1 MSTSK
6 AEMKA
11 LTMPLPKIASKEEWL
26 KARKELLA
34 EEKALTHAR
43 DALAAKRRELPWV
56 KIEKSYAFDAPTGK
70 KSLADLF
77 EGRSQ
82 LFVYH
87 FMFGPDWKE
96 GCPSC
101 SMVAD
106 GFDGVNVHL
115 AQRDVML
122 TVVSRAPLAQ
132 IETFKKRM
140 GWRFNWVSSFGGD
153 FNRDF
158 GVTFT
163 KDDIASGKIYNF
175 GTSGFP
181 VEEAPGLS
189 VFAKRGNGIFHTYS
203 SYGRG
208 LEEMLGVYFM
218 LDRVPKGRDEEGIV
232 PHPMGWVRHHD
243 RYDAG
248 KLVELK

>member
-1 MSTSK
+1 MSTGK
-6 AEMKA
+6 VEMKA
-11 LTMPLPKIASKEEWL
+11 ASMQPRIASREEWL
-26 KARKELLA
+26 KVRKELLV
-34 EEKALTHAR
+34 EEKAMTRAR

-56 KIEKSYAFDAPTGK
+56 SVEKDYVFDAQAGK

-77 EGRSQ
+77 DGRTQ

-101 SMVAD
+101 SMIAD
-106 GFDGVNVHL
+106 GFDGVSVHL
-115 AQRDVML
+115 AQRDVTL
-122 TVVSRAPLAQ
+122 TAISRAPVER
-132 IETFKKRM
+132 IEAFKKRM
-140 GWRFNWVSSFGGD
+140 GWRFNWVSSFGSD

-158 GVTFT
+158 GVAFA
-163 KDDIASGKIYNF
+163 KDDAANGKLYNF
-175 GTSGFP
+175 GTSGFAK
-181 VEEAPGLS
+181 EEAPGLS
-189 VFAKRGNGIFHTYS
+189 VFTRKGANLFHTYS

-218 LDRVPKGRDEEGIV
+218 LDRVPKGRNEEGIV
-232 PHPMGWVRHHD
+232 PYPMAWARHHD
-243 RYDAG
+243 RYDSG

>member
-1 MSTSK
+1 MSTGK
-6 AEMKA
+6 AELRA
-11 LTMPLPKIASKEEWL
+11 AFMPLPRIASKEEWL
-26 KARKELLA
+26 KGRKELLA

-56 KIEKSYAFDAPTGK
+56 KIEKNYVFDAPDGK
-70 KSLADLF
+70 KSLAELF
-77 EGRSQ
+77 EGRGQ

-101 SMVAD
+101 SMIAD

-115 AQRDVML
+115 AQRDVTL
-122 TVVSRAPLAQ
+122 TAISRAPIVQ
-132 IETFKKRM
+132 IEAFKKRM
-140 GWRFNWVSSFGGD
+140 GWRFNWVSSFGND
-153 FNRDF
+153 FNHDF
-158 GVTFT
+158 YVTFT
-163 KDDIASGKIYNF
+163 KDDLVHGNAYNF
-175 GTSGFP
+175 GTTGFGG
-181 VEEAPGLS
+181 EEAPGLS
-189 VFAKRGNGIFHTYS
+189 VFAKRGSDVFHTYS

-208 LEEMLGVYFM
+208 LEELIGAYFI
-218 LDRVPKGRDEEGIV
+218 LDRVPMGRNEEGIV
-232 PHPMGWVRHHD
+232 PYPMAWARHHD